1 MAIIQI
7 SLFIFYSSFHPEIG
21 WFKALLFPTLCQLCC
36 WLMLTDLSYYVLTQR
51 IRSLR
56 LYLSDESDLQEQIV
70 ESGSVISLLSPATNK

>member
-1 MAIIQI
+1 
-7 SLFIFYSSFHPEIG
+7 
-21 WFKALLFPTLCQLCC
+21 
-36 WLMLTDLSYYVLTQR
+36 MLTDLSYYVLTQR